1 MGLISESLAMVHRD
15 VDADDVSISPSR
27 RTIIF
32 SLEPSKVNLV
42 DQPSKAGVYFS
53 SVPHFH
59 QSSNIY
65 PWFFSVSAA
74 VLTSLSRFFLPIPG
88 RYRI

>member
-42 DQPSKAGVYFS
+42 DQPSKAGVFLLG
-53 SVPHFH
+53 
-59 QSSNIY
+59 
-65 PWFFSVSAA
+65 A
-74 VLTSLSRFFLPIPG
+74 SLSPIV
-88 RYRI
+88 